1 MATKHI
7 CDRCGAICKP
17 KKLFSNSH
25 GTEIV
30 LNYELTWYGPGQRS
44 YDLCYN
50 CAQDLVK
57 FMNDPRPMH
66 IPKMEEEVN
75 AEN

>member
-1 MATKHI
+1 MAIKHI
-7 CDRCGAICKP
+7 CDRCGAECKP

-25 GTEIV
+25 MTESV
-30 LNYELTWYGPGQRS
+30 LSYELAWYGRGSRK
-44 YDLCYN
+44 YELCYN

-57 FMNDPRPMH
+57 FMNDPKPMH
-66 IPKMEEEVN
+66 IPKVEEQDD